1 MMDQCLHTAGNLPL
15 GWRRYLGILPAIWAG
30 SNAFQSLVDNSQAL
44 LHLKHAHQVTI
55 KDIPVGSHRNVKI
68 ELFVATIRK
77 SLTCIPYDA
86 AAAQYRTTGT
96 IGNGILWF

>member
-1 MMDQCLHTAGNLPL
+1 MMDQCLHTARNLPL
-15 GWRRYLGILPAIWAG
+15 GRWRYLGILHTIWAG
-30 SNAFQSLVDNSQAL
+30 RDTFQSLVDDSQAL

-55 KDIPVGSHRNVKI
+55 IDIAVGSHRNVKI
-68 ELFVATIRK
+68 ELFVAAIGK

-96 IGNGILWF
+96 IGNGIL